1 MHKIRKKSTKLLRK
15 NLYRPK
21 KRKEMWRDPLR
32 VDLTKFFQIYRIT
45 INRIQAASSNQLS
58 LISINPKLKTNSL
71 TSILTKNRLIKNR
84 LLPSS
89 ISMILSLEQVQYQ
102 RRINKNNSSLSLTT
116 YSVSSQLFKIKY
128 NNLNSS
134 SLLIHFQRILVNSHP
149 NSSSKSNNKSSQSK

>member
-1 MHKIRKKSTKLLRK
+1 MHKSRKKSTKLLRK
-15 NLYRPK
+15 NLYRLK

-32 VDLTKFFQIYRIT
+32 VDLIKFFQIYRIT

-71 TSILTKNRLIKNR
+71 TSILTKNRLNKNR

-89 ISMILSLEQVQYQ
+89 TSMILSLEQVQYK
-102 RRINKNNSSLSLTT
+102 RRINKNNSSLSVTT
-116 YSVSSQLFKIKY
+116 YLVSSQLFKIKY

-149 NSSSKSNNKSSQSK
+149 NNSSKFNNKSSQSK